1 MYQKTA
7 AQTPPPG
14 SGPAGGGATGG
25 TPGQEPGGAGKKE
38 DEVIDAEYV
47 DMDDNK

>member
-7 AQTPPPG
+7 SQTPPPG
-14 SGPAGGGATGG
+14 SGPTGG
-25 TPGQEPGGAGKKE
+25 QTSGTGGGQEPGAGKKE